1 MWRAFT
7 FVLLLSL
14 APQAPQGGNG
24 EFRKLVD
31 QIVAQR
37 QAAGEEKEDAQKL
50 ALEKLDTAVRD
61 AASSTGGNANATQRL
76 AAINAHLQQLAGA
89 QAPLGEN
96 YTVLTVAT
104 GEAGRPA
111 ALALAANFSL
121 SGPSAVRIYTSQANA
136 GSESWKLAAR
146 IDRFSHT
153 DYFDE
158 YLELVPMNPAPG
170 VFLTQRELDPAG
182 RTDERKTGMF
192 MAWRL
197 VGSELQNLWTSDL
210 LERSSYELKGNQ
222 FLLEFCAEPDEENPG
237 ACRKMQRERY
247 AWEAGWRKQE

>member
-7 FVLLLSL
+7 FALLLSL
-14 APQAPQGGNG
+14 APQAPQGGDG

-61 AASSTGGNANATQRL
+61 AASSAGGNANAAQRL
-76 AAINAHLQQLAGA
+76 AAINARLQQLAGA

-111 ALALAANFSL
+111 ALALATNFSL
-121 SGPSAVRIYTSQANA
+121 SGPSAVRIYTSQSAA
-136 GSESWKLAAR
+136 GSEAWKLAAR
-146 IDRFSHT
+146 IDRFSHA

-158 YLELVPMNPAPG
+158 YLELVPMNPAAG
-170 VFLTQRELDPAG
+170 VFITVTG

-222 FLLEFCAEPDEENPG
+222 FLLEFCGEPDEEKPG